1 MQTYSFSP
9 LSHKGTLLFFF
20 ILFLNSLQ
28 AQKSVLTG
36 KVMDALTGEPLIGA
50 TIKIKDTGTV
60 TNENGNYTLL
70 LDLVE
75 QEILFS
81 YLGYQTLK
89 QKIRL
94 GKNETR
100 TLDIKLSAED
110 NLLNV
115 VTVTSGKFEKPL
127 GEVTVSMEVLKPK
140 LIEST
145 NSITADRALDRIP
158 GVNIVGGQANIRGGA
173 GFSYGAGSRVL
184 ILMDDIPML
193 QADAGS
199 ANWNDLPIENV
210 EQIEVLKGAASA
222 LYGSSAMN
230 GIVNLRTAYAK
241 EKPETKAALYYT
253 SYRNP
258 TDTSKIWWGGKRPY
272 SYGTTVSH
280 KRKIGKLDLVLSG
293 LTLETQSFNQN
304 TFDKYSRIV
313 IGTRYALTDRLSV
326 GVNTNFNIG
335 KSSSFFYWKDGGK
348 GAFQA
353 TASTISETKKLRYTI
368 DPFLTYFDKSGSR
381 HKLLGRFYSVDNNA
395 NQNQSNHSQL
405 SYGEYQFQHD
415 FKQSDM
421 VLTAGV
427 VGMNTFVNAIL
438 YGDTTYTA
446 SNIAGYIQ
454 LDKKFFKK
462 LSFSTGLRYEFNQI
476 KSPSIV
482 GGIAIPNGVA
492 KESKPVFRVGL
503 NYQAAPYTYF
513 RTSIGQAYRFP
524 TIAEKFIKTSIG
536 AGGIKIIPN
545 PNLTSETGWTAEV
558 GVKQGFKLGDWKGIA
573 DLSAFWTEYQ
583 NMMEFTFVLQQFS
596 FQSQNIGNT
605 RIKGIEATVAGQGKI
620 SDVDVSLLAGYLY
633 IDPKFKTF
641 TPQDSASSTAGYNI
655 LKYRFKHSLKGDIE
669 LGYHQYS
676 IGANFLYN
684 SNMEAIDVI
693 FNSFLPG
700 VNAFRASH
708 NKGYRVLDIRASY
721 QASPSVRLSVIGANI
736 LNEEYTTRPGL
747 LEAPRNIT
755 VRMDT
760 KF

>member
-1 MQTYSFSP
+1 MNTIFHRIFF
-9 LSHKGTLLFFF
+9 LS
-20 ILFLNSLQ
+20 LFLFSTTIQ
-28 AQKSVLTG
+28 AQKSFLKGRVT
-36 KVMDALTGEPLIGA
+36 DSATGEALIGA
-50 TIKIKDTGTV
+50 TIKVKDTGTV
-60 TNENGNYTLL
+60 TDANGDYTLA
-70 LDLVE
+70 LDLGE
-75 QEILFS
+75 QEISFS

-94 GKNETR
+94 GNKETR
-100 TLDIKLSAED
+100 ELDIKLTVED

-140 LIEST
+140 FIEST
-145 NSITADRALDRIP
+145 NSVAADRALDRVP

-210 EQIEVLKGAASA
+210 EQVEVLKGAASA

-241 EKPETKAALYYT
+241 DKPETKAALYYT

-258 TDTSKIWWGGKRPY
+258 EDTNKIWWGDKRPY
-272 SYGTTVSH
+272 SYGTMVSH
-280 KRKIGKLDLVLSG
+280 KRKLGKLDLVLSG
-293 LTLETQSFNQN
+293 LSLETQSFNQN
-304 TFDKYSRIV
+304 TFDKYGRIV
-313 IGTRYALTDRLSV
+313 VGTRYNITDRLSV
-326 GVNTNFNIG
+326 GVNTNFNKG
-335 KSSSFFYWKDGGK
+335 TSSSFFYWKN
-348 GAFQA
+348 GAAGAYQPDI
-353 TASTISETKKLRYTI
+353 TTISETKKLRYTI
-368 DPFLTYFDKSGSR
+368 DPFVTYFDKSGNR
-381 HKLLGRFYSVDNNA
+381 HKLLGRFYSVDNNS

-405 SYGEYQFQHD
+405 SYGEYQFQHI

-421 VLTAGV
+421 VITAGV
-427 VGMNTFVNAIL
+427 VGMNTFVDALL

-446 SNIAGYIQ
+446 SNLAGYVQ

-462 LSFSTGLRYEFNQI
+462 LSFSTGVRYEFNQI
-476 KSPSIV
+476 KSPESV
-482 GGIAIPNGVA
+482 AGIAIPNGIS
-492 KESKPVFRVGL
+492 KESKPVVRVGL

-513 RTSIGQAYRFP
+513 RTSVGQAYRFP
-524 TIAEKFIKTSIG
+524 TIAEKFIKTAIG
-536 AGGIKIIPN
+536 GGGIKIIPN
-545 PNLTSETGWTAEV
+545 PSLTSETGWTAEI
-558 GVKQGFKLGDWKGIA
+558 GVKQGFKIGDWKGLA
-573 DLSAFWTEYQ
+573 DFAAFWTEYQ
-583 NMMEFTFVLQQFS
+583 DMMEFTFVLQKFS

-620 SDVDVSLLAGYLY
+620 GDVDMSLLAGYMY

-641 TPQDSASSTAGYNI
+641 TTQDSASSTAGYNI

-669 LGYHQYS
+669 LGYQKYA
-676 IGANFLYN
+676 IGLNAIYN

-693 FNSFLPG
+693 FNAFIPG
-700 VNAFRASH
+700 VSDFRKTH
-708 NKGYRVLDIRASY
+708 NKGYKVLDVRASY
-721 QASPSVRLSVIGANI
+721 QATPFIRLTLIGANI
-736 LNEEYTTRPGL
+736 LNQEYTTRPGL

>member
-1 MQTYSFSP
+1 MNTLHHRTFFLLLPVLFLLSP
-9 LSHKGTLLFFF
+9 LS
-20 ILFLNSLQ
+20 
-28 AQKSVLTG
+28 AQKAFLKGRIT
-36 KVMDALTGEPLIGA
+36 DASTNEALIGA
-50 TIKIKDTGTV
+50 TIKIKDNGTV
-60 TNENGNYTLL
+60 TDENGNYIVV
-70 LDLVE
+70 LDLGE
-75 QEILFS
+75 QEVSFS

-94 GKNETR
+94 GNKETR
-100 TLDIKLSAED
+100 ELDIKLNVED

-140 LIEST
+140 FIEST
-145 NSITADRALDRIP
+145 NSIAADNALNRIP

-210 EQIEVLKGAASA
+210 EQVEVLKGAASA

-241 EKPETKAALYYT
+241 DKPETKAALYYT

-258 TDTSKIWWGGKRPY
+258 EDTSKIWWGDKRPY

-280 KRKIGKLDLVLSG
+280 KRKLGKLDLVLSG
-293 LTLETQSFNQN
+293 LSLETQSFNQN

-313 IGTRYALTDRLSV
+313 IGTRYNITDRLSV
-326 GVNTNFNIG
+326 GVNTNFNKG
-335 KSSSFFYWKDGGK
+335 TSSSFFYWKNGTA
-348 GAFQA
+348 GAYQA

-368 DPFLTYFDKSGSR
+368 DPFVTYFDKSGNR
-381 HKLLGRFYSVDNNA
+381 HKLLGRFYSVDNNS

-405 SYGEYQFQHD
+405 SYGEYQFQRA

-427 VGMNTFVNAIL
+427 VGMNTFVDALL

-446 SNIAGYIQ
+446 SNLAGYIQ

-462 LSFSTGLRYEFNQI
+462 LSFSTGVRYEFNQI
-476 KSPSIV
+476 KSPEKV
-482 GGIAIPNGVA
+482 AGVVIPNGVA
-492 KESKPVFRVGL
+492 KESKPVLRVGL

-513 RTSIGQAYRFP
+513 RASVGQAYRFP
-524 TIAEKFIKTSIG
+524 TIAEKFVKTSIG
-536 AGGIKIIPN
+536 TGGIKIIPN
-545 PNLTSETGWTAEV
+545 PSLTSETGWTTEV
-558 GVKQGFKLGDWKGIA
+558 GVKQGFKIGDWKGLA
-573 DLSAFWTEYQ
+573 DFAAFWTEYQ
-583 NMMEFTFVLQQFS
+583 NMMEFAFVLQQFS

-605 RIKGIEATVAGQGKI
+605 RIKGIETTVAGQGKI
-620 SDVDVSLLAGYLY
+620 GDVDMSLMAGYLY

-669 LGYHQYS
+669 LGYKKYS
-676 IGANFLYN
+676 IGLNALYN

-693 FNSFLPG
+693 FDAFLPG
-700 VNAFRASH
+700 VKDFRATH
-708 NKGYRVLDIRASY
+708 NKGYKVLDVRVAY
-721 QASPSVRLSVIGANI
+721 QATPFIRLTLIGANI
-736 LNEEYTTRPGL
+736 LNEEYTSRPGV